1 LNRQDRIKKLLKPS
15 NLLILGSATITYLT
29 ICIFQITALSRKSY
43 VLTKSDLFPID
54 SVRMLSRAYKGGTK
68 TTTDIHFDDETY
80 KTFWITGS
88 RYQAITDTEIS
99 KLYDTLQYSDLVMKI
114 YTDKEGYKNYFD
126 KNNKDKIEVYGI
138 EIGGR
143 EYIPIDKVNKDER
156 EGRISILIFFTIAYC
171 IFILI
176 HLVRVL
182 RTTKSVQQA
191 VLQ

>member
-1 LNRQDRIKKLLKPS
+1 
-15 NLLILGSATITYLT
+15 
-29 ICIFQITALSRKSY
+29 
-43 VLTKSDLFPID
+43 LFPID